1 MDKQAREAR
10 EAVKSMS
17 FLDRLKHFWYYNKL
31 KVIVIITLIAVVS
44 YTIFQLVTAEKYDLE
59 VAYYGERGFTEEQI
73 ESFKQYLGENIEDI
87 NGDGKKNVQFT
98 VVTYTQQQTINE
110 YGMAINQKFM
120 MELSAGTAYA
130 YIVSPDFYGA
140 LNSESWEGIADS
152 VLELKDSKAYG
163 EILGETEDERWITKS
178 VYEKEQGKEENKL
191 LHNNALLA
199 ENALRESE

>member
-17 FLDRLKHFWYYNKL
+17 FLERVKHFWYYNKL
-31 KVIVIITLIAVVS
+31 KVIVITTLIAVVS

-73 ESFKQYLGENIEDI
+73 ESFKQYLSENIEDI

-98 VVTYTQQQTINE
+98 VVTYTQQQTVNE

-120 MELSAGTAYA
+120 IELSEGTAYA

-140 LNSESWEGIADS
+140 LNSESWEEIADS

>member
-17 FLDRLKHFWYYNKL
+17 FLERVKHFWYYNKL

-73 ESFKQYLGENIEDI
+73 ESFKQYLSENIEDI

-98 VVTYTQQQTINE
+98 VVTYSQKQAPNE
-110 YGMAINQKFM
+110 YGMAINQKFLI
-120 MELSAGTAYA
+120 ELSEGTAYA

>member
-44 YTIFQLVTAEKYDLE
+44 YTIFQLVTVEKYDLE
-59 VAYYGERGFTEEQI
+59 VAYYGEREFTEEQI

>member
-31 KVIVIITLIAVVS
+31 KVIVITTLIAVVS

-73 ESFKQYLGENIEDI
+73 ESFKQYLSENIEDI

>member
-17 FLDRLKHFWYYNKL
+17 FLERVKHFWYYNKL
-31 KVIVIITLIAVVS
+31 KVNVIITLIAVVS

-73 ESFKQYLGENIEDI
+73 ESFKQYLSENIEDI

-98 VVTYTQQQTINE
+98 VVTYSQKQAPNE
-110 YGMAINQKFM
+110 YGMAINQKFLI
-120 MELSAGTAYA
+120 ELSEGTAYA

>member
-10 EAVKSMS
+10 EAVKNMS

-31 KVIVIITLIAVVS
+31 KVIVVITLIAVVS

-73 ESFKQYLGENIEDI
+73 ESFEQYLSENIEDI
-87 NGDGKKNVQFT
+87 NGDGERNVKFT
-98 VVTYTQQQTINE
+98 VVTYSQQQTINE
-110 YGMAINQKFM
+110 YGMAINQKFLI
-120 MELSAGTAYA
+120 ELSAGTAYA

-140 LNSESWEGIADS
+140 LNSEIWEEIADS

-178 VYEKEQGKEENKL
+178 VYEKEQGKEENEL

-199 ENALRESE
+199 EKVLRESK

>member
-31 KVIVIITLIAVVS
+31 KVIVITTLIAVVS

-73 ESFKQYLGENIEDI
+73 ESFKQYLSENIEDI

-140 LNSESWEGIADS
+140 LNSESWEEIADS

>member
-1 MDKQAREAR
+1 MDKQEREAR
-10 EAVKSMS
+10 ETVKNMS
-17 FLDRLKHFWYYNKL
+17 FLDRVKHFWYYDKVKL
-31 KVIVIITLIAVVS
+31 FVVIAVIAVVA
-44 YTIFQLVTAEKYDLE
+44 YTIYQWVTAEKYDLE
-59 VAYYGERGFTEEQI
+59 VAYYGEREFTEEQI
-73 ESFKQYLGENIEDI
+73 ESFEQYLSENIEDI
-87 NGDGKKNVQFT
+87 NGDGERNVKFT

-110 YGMAINQKFM
+110 YGMAINQKFL
-120 MELSAGTAYA
+120 MELSAGTACA

-140 LNSESWEGIADS
+140 LNSESWEEIADS

>member
-59 VAYYGERGFTEEQI
+59 VAYYGEREFTEEQI
-73 ESFKQYLGENIEDI
+73 ESFKQYLSENIEDI

>member
-73 ESFKQYLGENIEDI
+73 ESFKQYLSENIEDI

>member
-31 KVIVIITLIAVVS
+31 KVIVITTLIAVVS

-73 ESFKQYLGENIEDI
+73 ESFKQYLSENIEDI
-87 NGDGKKNVQFT
+87 NGDGKKNVHFT

-110 YGMAINQKFM
+110 YGMAINQKFLI
-120 MELSAGTAYA
+120 ELSEGTAYA

-140 LNSESWEGIADS
+140 LNSESWEEIADS